1 MRCVVK
7 RPGQEPKVM
16 DIANRLEALQAMV
29 GGYIETVPFGDHLAI
44 VNEEGR
50 IMGLPPNFLLP
61 GGTIYGTAVIC
72 ETQGEEFRGLT
83 GYEAKEVL
91 QMFAEAAFRRDR
103 GRGFS
108 WRWRDGNE
116 T

>member
-50 IMGLPPNFLLP
+50 IMGLPMNFFLGDTP
-61 GGTIYGTAVIC
+61 ICGTAVIL
-72 ETQGEEFRGLT
+72 EVNGEEFRGLT
-83 GYEAKEVL
+83 GYEAKEVM
-91 QMFAEAAFRRDR
+91 QIFAEAKPQRV
-103 GRGFS
+103 
-108 WRWRDGNE
+108 RWG
-116 T
+116 

>member
-50 IMGLPPNFLLP
+50 IMGLPMNFFLGDTP
-61 GGTIYGTAVIC
+61 ICGTAVIC

-83 GYEAKEVL
+83 GYEAKEVM
-91 QMFAEAAFRRDR
+91 QIFAEAKPQRV
-103 GRGFS
+103 
-108 WRWRDGNE
+108 RWG
-116 T
+116 

>member
-50 IMGLPPNFLLP
+50 IMGLPMNFFLGDTP
-61 GGTIYGTAVIC
+61 ICGTAVIL
-72 ETQGEEFRGLT
+72 EVKGEEFRGLT
-83 GYEAKEVL
+83 GYEAKEVM
-91 QMFAEAAFRRDR
+91 QIFAEAKPQRV
-103 GRGFS
+103 
-108 WRWRDGNE
+108 RWG
-116 T
+116 

>member
-16 DIANRLEALQAMV
+16 DVANRLEALQAMV

-50 IMGLPPNFLLP
+50 IMGLPVNFLLYGEP
-61 GGTIYGTAVIC
+61 ICGTAVIC
-72 ETQGEEFRGLT
+72 ETKGDEFRGLT
-83 GYEAKEVL
+83 GCEAKEVL
-91 QMFAEAAFRRDR
+91 QMFEEANAPM
-103 GRGFS
+103 
-108 WRWRDGNE
+108 RWRAE
-116 T
+116 R

>member
-1 MRCVVK
+1 MRCVIK

-50 IMGLPPNFLLP
+50 IMGLPVNFVLNGEP
-61 GGTIYGTAVIC
+61 ICGTAVIL
-72 ETQGEEFRGLT
+72 EVKGEEFRGLT

-91 QMFAEAAFRRDR
+91 QMFEEAKPQRV
-103 GRGFS
+103 
-108 WRWRDGNE
+108 RWG
-116 T
+116 

>member
-29 GGYIETVPFGDHLAI
+29 GGYIETTMVAGKVGI

-50 IMGLPPNFLLP
+50 IMGLPVNFLLNGEP
-61 GGTIYGTAVIC
+61 ICGTVVIC
-72 ETQGEEFRGLT
+72 GSRGDEFCGLT
-83 GYEAKEVL
+83 VQEAREVVRAFEEAK
-91 QMFAEAAFRRDR
+91 R
-103 GRGFS
+103 
-108 WRWRDGNE
+108 
-116 T
+116 